1 MSDEKKKKNVRESG
15 ANSGAAAKE
24 KSKKGKSTKSGVDR
38 RGGDDS
44 AKSAAKTVNIL
55 DPAAMENAHNI
66 CHNVQDLL
74 YYRGFFWEGQNKKGK
89 GKGRKKKGGKK

>member
-1 MSDEKKKKNVRESG
+1 MVEGKKKTRSEGGS
-15 ANSGAAAKE
+15 KE
-24 KSKKGKSTKSGVDR
+24 KSAKKGKSAKSGAV
-38 RGGDDS
+38 GKGDDG
-44 AKSAAKTVNIL
+44 AKTSTRTVNIL

-74 YYRGFFWEGQNKKGK
+74 YFRGFFWEGQNKKGK